1 MLIGLPLKPVH
12 WMLPLLVALK
22 LMELVVQVNVPGV
35 AMVSVGLVIS
45 WVTVTLSD
53 LVQPFVPVA
62 VA

>member
-1 MLIGLPLKPVH
+1 MIGLPLKPVH
-12 WMLPLLVALK
+12 WILPLEVALK
-22 LMELVVQVNVPGV
+22 LMEVVVQFNAPGV
-35 AMVSVGLVIS
+35 AKVSVGLVMS